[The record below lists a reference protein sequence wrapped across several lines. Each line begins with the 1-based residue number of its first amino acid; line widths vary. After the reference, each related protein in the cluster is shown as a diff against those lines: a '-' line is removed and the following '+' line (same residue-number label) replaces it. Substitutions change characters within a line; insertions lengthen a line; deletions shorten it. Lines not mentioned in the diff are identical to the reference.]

1 MKKAWIAVLG
11 LAAAA
16 LALPASAQQ
25 RFDTSA
31 AYLGLSVGQAEF
43 NEACEGAA
51 SFVSCDSKDTA
62 FRIFGGY
69 QFHPNIAVE
78 LGWADLGAATARNN
92 ITGASASAEASAFDL
107 VGVLSWPIGN
117 AFSVYGKIGL
127 FHGEV
132 EAGGAASSLGSASG
146 TDLTYGLGAQFNL
159 GRNIGLRAEWQRYND
174 FSGSDIDVMSIG
186 VLYRFR

>member
-1 MKKAWIAVLG
+1 MKKAWIVIAG

-16 LALPASAQQ
+16 MALPASAQQ
-25 RFDTSA
+25 RFDSSA
-31 AYLGLSVGQAEF
+31 AYLGLSVGQSKF
-43 NEACEGAA
+43 SDACEGAGG
-51 SFVSCDSKDTA
+51 VITCDNKDTA

-78 LGWADLGAATARNN
+78 LGWADLGKATASGFGV
-92 ITGASASAEASAFDL
+92 TATAEASAFDL

-117 AFSVYGKIGL
+117 AFSIYGKVGL
-127 FHGEV
+127 YHGEA
-132 EAGGAASSLGSASG
+132 EGGGIAGGASDSV

-159 GRNIGLRAEWQRYND
+159 GRNVGLRAEWQRYND
-174 FSGSDIDVMSIG
+174 FSGSDIDVLSIG